1 MSRRTRRRITPL
13 ITVAGAAGAVLLS
26 AGAAT
31 AHVRVIGDV
40 IPGKPATLQFRV
52 PSELAEAT
60 TVRITV
66 EVPTDLMITSVPK
79 LDGWNQ
85 ETLPGTGGKG
95 TQLVWTAEQGHEIQ
109 PAQSETFRA
118 NVGPVP
124 DRYSLTFNTE
134 QTYSNGTSV
143 AWNQPKTGDEEP
155 EFPAPVL
162 VVDPEAGPPPG
173 SADGAQQ
180 PGTSASAPAPSAGAP
195 SVDAATPAPAA
206 AEESD
211 SGSSGPL
218 IAVIAAGVAVAAG
231 LTVAVL
237 RRRGARDGSH
247 A

>member
-1 MSRRTRRRITPL
+1 MSRRTRRHLTPL

-66 EVPTDLMITSVPK
+66 EVPKDLMITSVPK

-109 PAQSETFRA
+109 PAQSETFQA
-118 NVGPVP
+118 NVGPIP

-134 QTYSNGTSV
+134 QTYSNGTAV
-143 AWNQPKTGDEEP
+143 AWNQPRTGAEEP

-180 PGTSASAPAPSAGAP
+180 PGTSAAAPAP

-206 AEESD
+206 AEDSD
-211 SGSSGPL
+211 SGSPLPL
-218 IAVIAAGVAVAAG
+218 IALIGAGVAVAAA
-231 LTVAVL
+231 LAAAVL

-247 A
+247 V

>member
-109 PAQSETFRA
+109 PAQSETFQA

-162 VVDPEAGPPPG
+162 VVDPEASPPPG

-180 PGTSASAPAPSAGAP
+180 PGTSASAPAPSIGAP
-195 SVDAATPAPAA
+195 SVDTATPAPAA

-237 RRRGARDGSH
+237 RRRGARDGSR

>member
-1 MSRRTRRRITPL
+1 MSRRTRRHITPL
-13 ITVAGAAGAVLLS
+13 ITAAGAAGAVLLS
-26 AGAAT
+26 ATAAT

-66 EVPTDLMITSVPK
+66 EVPKDLMVTSVPK

-85 ETLPGTGGKG
+85 ETLPGAGGKG
-95 TQLVWTAEQGHEIQ
+95 TRLVWTAEQGHEIQ

-118 NVGPVP
+118 NVGPIP

-134 QTYSNGTSV
+134 QTYSNGTAV
-143 AWNQPKTGDEEP
+143 AWNQPRTGAEEP

-173 SADGAQQ
+173 SAGGAQQ
-180 PGTSASAPAPSAGAP
+180 PGTSASAPAPS
-195 SVDAATPAPAA
+195 VDAATPQPAA
-206 AEESD
+206 AEDSD
-211 SGSSGPL
+211 SDSSLPL
-218 IAVIAAGVAVAAG
+218 VALIGAGAAVAAA
-231 LTVAVL
+231 LAAAVL

-247 A
+247 L